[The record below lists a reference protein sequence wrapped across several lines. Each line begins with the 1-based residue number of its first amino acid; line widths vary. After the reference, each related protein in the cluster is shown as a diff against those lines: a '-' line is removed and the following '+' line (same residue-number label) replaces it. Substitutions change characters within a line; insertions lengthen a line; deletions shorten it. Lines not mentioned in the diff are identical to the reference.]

1 MRLDD
6 RFHPWLIFRM
16 RDVTV
21 CLDEPPEVVNAGF
34 AIHGLN
40 GPDGPFR
47 LPDLWQFHL
56 YQYEADLEVDG
67 STHRIKPGCVS
78 LIPAGTDVHY
88 HHRGRSE
95 HLYIHLRPSQRGTP
109 HTLPLIQDSGAA
121 GPALAEMLRRSI
133 SAAPDAPAQAAA
145 EAWAALWRTVRLRSN
160 ESEGGGHPAVAAAFA
175 YIEQRLPRPITV
187 PEVAAAVGVSHNH
200 LTKLV
205 KEAVGSTLVAYIRH
219 RRMVRAGHLLRE
231 STLSI
236 PAIAVSVGI
245 PDLQMFNKTCHRE
258 LGASPRAI
266 RRDAGH

>member
-1 MRLDD
+1 
-6 RFHPWLIFRM
+6 M

-56 YQYEADLEVDG
+56 YEYEADLEVDG
-67 STHRIKPGCVS
+67 SAHRIKPGRVS

-95 HLYIHLRPSQRGTP
+95 HLYVHLRPSPRGTP
-109 HTLPLIQDSGAA
+109 HSLPLIQDTGPA
-121 GPALAEMLRRSI
+121 GPAFAEMLRQTITAVADS
-133 SAAPDAPAQAAA
+133 PARAAA
-145 EAWAALWRTVRLRSN
+145 EVWSALWRTVRLQSN
-160 ESEGGGHPAVAAAFA
+160 EPGGGGHPAVSAAFD
-175 YIEQRLPRPITV
+175 YIEQHLPLPITV
-187 PEVAAAVGVSHNH
+187 PEVAGAAGISHNH

-205 KEAVGSTLVAYIRH
+205 KEATGSTLVAYIRH

-236 PAIAVSVGI
+236 PAVAASVGV
-245 PDLQMFNKTCHRE
+245 PDLQVFNKACHRE

-266 RRDAGH
+266 RENRARH